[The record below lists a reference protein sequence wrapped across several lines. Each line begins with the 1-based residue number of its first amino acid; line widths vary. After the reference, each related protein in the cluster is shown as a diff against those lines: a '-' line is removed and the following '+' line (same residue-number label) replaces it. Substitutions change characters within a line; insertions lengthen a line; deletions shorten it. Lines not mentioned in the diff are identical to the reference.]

1 MDTNTLIAIVVASV
15 AVVLVAVIF
24 VVYRKR
30 RSQHLK
36 EHFGPEY
43 DRAVLQR
50 GNPAKAEAE
59 LINREKRVH
68 GFSIKSLPPETRDR
82 YAADW
87 AAVQHRFVDDPSAA
101 VTEADLLVNQVM
113 AARGYPTTDFEQRAA
128 DVSVNYPGVVQN
140 YRAARS
146 IMQRHARGESGTED
160 LRQAMVH
167 YRSLFNELLDTP
179 QSATASRGVIH
190 ERAS

>member
-68 GFSIKSLPPETRDR
+68 GFSIKALPQKHAIGMRQTGLRCNTVSSTILP
-82 YAADW
+82 
-87 AAVQHRFVDDPSAA
+87 QP
-101 VTEADLLVNQVM
+101 LLK
-113 AARGYPTTDFEQRAA
+113 PIC
-128 DVSVNYPGVVQN
+128 S
-140 YRAARS
+140 
-146 IMQRHARGESGTED
+146 
-160 LRQAMVH
+160 
-167 YRSLFNELLDTP
+167 
-179 QSATASRGVIH
+179 
-190 ERAS
+190 